1 MLKQGLQVLF
11 HIVMAKFPIPE
22 NCSAYVPMI
31 LKEFCSSKI
40 NGLVM
45 KTFSEMYNVQ
55 DYSVFCRWFYLF
67 FIFYFFYIT
76 LFARLY
82 GDILEVLTSFHQEEG
97 LDSYN

>member
-1 MLKQGLQVLF
+1 M
-11 HIVMAKFPIPE
+11 
-22 NCSAYVPMI
+22 
-31 LKEFCSSKI
+31 
-40 NGLVM
+40 
-45 KTFSEMYNVQ
+45 MYNVQ

-76 LFARLY
+76 LFPRLY